1 MHFGLNNLRV
11 KSTTKYTATVVRGLY
26 GSAFFWC
33 TFFKFDETI
42 VTLSSHIIA
51 FCPDQAQLLQGYS
64 LFGIWRI
71 KPTLLGRFAN
81 KDRPGLHCNGRPY

>member
-51 FCPDQAQLLQGYS
+51 FCPDHAQLLQDILYS
-64 LFGIWRI
+64 ESGAI